1 MLHAPPFRVHQDIL
15 HESHISH
22 IRCIYL
28 KRIQNELLNFFPRQG
43 LFTSFSHSLVL
54 VKFQY
59 SAWLFFICVFQT
71 DFCTI
76 FTSFAV
82 RATQPRVPHSVYC
95 TLVPCEITFIS
106 TFLSTL
112 CTTSTVKVSPMSC
125 FSTNNLITLYNHF
138 ITISAGS
145 ELKAPK
151 LLPRPH

>member
-1 MLHAPPFRVHQDIL
+1 MYHLNIHTLGPRVHQDIL

-76 FTSFAV
+76 FTSSNV
-82 RATQPRVPHSVYC
+82 RAAQPRVPHSVYC
-95 TLVPCEITFIS
+95 TLVPREITFIS

-112 CTTSTVKVSPMSC
+112 CTTCRVSLT
-125 FSTNNLITLYNHF
+125 FHLF
-138 ITISAGS
+138 
-145 ELKAPK
+145 
-151 LLPRPH
+151 